1 MAKILFWCLLP
12 LFFVVFM
19 RLFFILF
26 YFIYGTVLVYILG
39 KNFSGIITGT
49 AIISSVIFTVATLFV
64 LWKKFKIHIL
74 ES

>member
-12 LFFVVFM
+12 LFFIVFM

-26 YFIYGTVLVYILG
+26 NFIYGTFLVYLLG
-39 KNFSGIITGT
+39 KNFSDIITGV
-49 AIISSVIFTVATLFV
+49 AIVTSLIFTVATLLV
-64 LWKKFKIHIL
+64 LWKEYKKHIL